1 LLSQRSLGNSFFI
14 EIVVTMTAILIVIMI
29 AISYMLS
36 YNINSNIERT
46 LQKQV
51 ATIVQYFPNQEDLT
65 KDFDSF
71 NLKRVFDIEV
81 TLENSEN
88 QKPIRRVFKDNNY
101 YLKVAY
107 PYPNSN
113 KVIVLTKNISNEKDI
128 LINIYIIM
136 LLVTLVGFF
145 LIIVYASK
153 LSKQMM
159 HPLHTITDKFD
170 SMNDSLLE
178 PIKTEQL
185 PPEFKQLGD
194 AFNDLINKIKTSI
207 NYRKELYIGT
217 AHELKTPL
225 AVMRLKNQITLMKHK
240 RKYNPKEFL
249 LENRATIEQ
258 NIKSIDTLNSMIHN
272 ILEYGRA
279 EGQQFEKPQRLN
291 IIRFLAQKSEE
302 YELLAH
308 SQNRDFIY
316 NFETE
321 RFMINIQPLLFMH
334 IFQNFVQNALKFTP
348 EGGLVKVI
356 VRTDAKNFI
365 IEIIDEGKGIDE
377 SENLFAPFKRST
389 ESTGAGLGLFLAK
402 NAADSMGVKIS
413 LKNRTDG
420 IQGAIASII
429 FPFERFLHNH

>member
-1 LLSQRSLGNSFFI
+1 LLSKRSLGNSFFI
-14 EIVVTMTAILIVIMI
+14 EIVVTMTAILIAIMVF
-29 AISYMLS
+29 ISYILS
-36 YNINSNIERT
+36 YYINSDIENR
-46 LQKQV
+46 LQKQ
-51 ATIVQYFPNQEDLT
+51 ASTIVQYFPQEEDFR
-65 KDFDSF
+65 KDFDK
-71 NLKRVFDIEV
+71 NTLKKLFDIDI
-81 TLENSEN
+81 TLENFKN
-88 QKPIRRVFKDNNY
+88 QKPIQRVYRDNNY
-101 YLKVAY
+101 YVKVSY

-113 KVIVLTKNISNEKDI
+113 KVVVLTKNISNEKDI
-128 LINIYIIM
+128 LIKIYLIM
-136 LLVTLVGFF
+136 FLFTLLGFF
-145 LIIVYASK
+145 AIILYASR
-153 LSKQMM
+153 LAKQIMR
-159 HPLHTITDKFD
+159 PLHIITKKFD
-170 SMNDSLLE
+170 SMSDSLLE
-178 PIKTEQL
+178 PIKTEKL

-240 RKYNPKEFL
+240 RKHNTKEL
-249 LENRATIEQ
+249 LSECKETIEQ
-258 NIKSIDTLNSMIHN
+258 NIKSIDTLNSMIHS

-348 EGGLVKVI
+348 EGGLVNVI
-356 VRTDAKNFI
+356 VRTDEKNFI

-377 SENLFAPFKRST
+377 SENLFAPFKRSS

-420 IQGAIASII
+420 IQGAVASII